1 MEIPPMVTTV
11 NNFKVKRWKSMT
23 VSYNLVTNK
32 SIIIGTARDYDLKE
46 MGADVILGWNLSF
59 SKSLHIMVS
68 SFKHLT
74 VSATATVTSSWT
86 KPQGGGG
93 ENAITIMLTNI

>member
-1 MEIPPMVTTV
+1 
-11 NNFKVKRWKSMT
+11 
-23 VSYNLVTNK
+23 
-32 SIIIGTARDYDLKE
+32 
-46 MGADVILGWNLSF
+46 
-59 SKSLHIMVS
+59 MVS

-93 ENAITIMLTNI
+93 ENANIIMLTNI

>member
-1 MEIPPMVTTV
+1 
-11 NNFKVKRWKSMT
+11 
-23 VSYNLVTNK
+23 
-32 SIIIGTARDYDLKE
+32 
-46 MGADVILGWNLSF
+46 
-59 SKSLHIMVS
+59 MVS

-93 ENAITIMLTNI
+93 GENAITTVLTNI